1 MCQFGL
7 HQHIFDDIN
16 TLDDLL
22 IVNHRG
28 KEEDD

>member
-7 HQHIFDDIN
+7 HQHILDDTN

-22 IVNHRG
+22 VVNHQG

>member
-1 MCQFGL
+1 MCQIGL
-7 HQHIFDDIN
+7 HQHIPDDVN

-22 IVNHRG
+22 VVNHRG